1 MKVYIVECRWLT
13 CDESGSHILGVV
25 SNLENAEELKKQHEK
40 EHNHPRCRG
49 HSYEYCNIEEY
60 EVIDSVQ

>member
-1 MKVYIVECRWLT
+1 MKVYIVEYSWGT

-25 SNLENAEELKKQHEK
+25 SNLENAEELKKQHE
-40 EHNHPRCRG
+40 EEDNHMG
-49 HSYEYCNIEEY
+49 YSYKDYNIEEH